1 MKDIARRK
9 GCRQEAAPQVAQL
22 TLAAMMSARATLH
35 EAVVHAGM
43 SVLGAM
49 LEEDRTRLCG
59 PRYEHDEERRAS
71 RAGHTEGELAF
82 GGRRIRVRRPRARS
96 CDGEELT
103 LPTWAHFAE
112 ADPLT
117 PRAVEQMVLGVSTRN
132 YARSMEPVPTSLASR
147 GTSKSAVSRR
157 FVRGTEHTLRELMGR
172 DLGGVAICVVVID
185 GIHVG
190 DHLVVGAIGV
200 DDKGDKHVLGLHEGA
215 TENESV
221 CKALLEDLVARG
233 LRNDRT
239 RLFVIDGSKALSAA
253 IRKIFGRRA
262 LIQRCQVHKRWNVE
276 DHLPESLKKQIG
288 RTMTTAYRCGNYERA
303 KRMLMALAR
312 QLERKHPSA
321 AASLR
326 EGLDETLTVMRF
338 ELPMW
343 LERTL
348 STTNMIEHVNSRIRK
363 TTHNVTKWNG
373 GSMVLRWVAIALVE
387 ASKTFRKLRGHA
399 GMPKLVAALK
409 AHDATIDPKSVDRTV
424 EAA

>member
-1 MKDIARRK
+1 MKDTARK
-9 GCRQEAAPQVAQL
+9 KNDRQGTPHIGQL
-22 TLAAMMSARATLH
+22 ALAAMLDAKTSLYET
-35 EAVVHAGM
+35 VVHAGM
-43 SVLGAM
+43 SVLAAM

-59 PRYEHDEERRAS
+59 RRYEHDRDRRAS
-71 RAGHTEGELAF
+71 RAGHAEGELAF
-82 GGRRIRVRRPRARS
+82 AGRRVRVPRPRVRSR
-96 CDGEELT
+96 DGQELP
-103 LPTWAHFAE
+103 LPTWEHFTQ

-132 YARSMEPVPTSLASR
+132 YARSLEPMPWGIESR

-157 FVRGTEHTLRELMGR
+157 FKRSTQQTLLDLMGR
-172 DLGGVAICVVVID
+172 DLSGLAISAVVID

-190 DHLVVGAIGV
+190 EHLVVGAIAV
-200 DDKGDKHVLGLHEGA
+200 DEQGDKHVLGLHEGA

-221 CKALLEDLVARG
+221 CKALIEDLVARG
-233 LRNDRT
+233 LRADRT
-239 RLFVIDGSKALSAA
+239 RLFVIDGSKALAAA
-253 IRKIFGRRA
+253 IRKTYGRRA

-276 DHLPESLKKQIG
+276 DHLPESMKKQVG
-288 RTMTTAYRCGNYERA
+288 RTMTTAYRCGNHDRA
-303 KRMLMALAR
+303 KRMLLALAR
-312 QLERKHPSA
+312 QLEGKHPSA

-338 ELPMW
+338 GLPMW

-363 TTHNVTKWNG
+363 TTHNVTKWDG
-373 GSMVLRWVAIALVE
+373 GAMVLRWVAVALVE

-409 AHDATIDPKSVDRTV
+409 AHDTTIDPRSIDRTV

>member
-9 GCRQEAAPQVAQL
+9 GRRQEAPVAQL
-22 TLAAMMSARATLH
+22 TLAAMVDARATLH
-35 EAVVHAGM
+35 EAVVQAGM

-59 PRYEHDEERRAS
+59 PRYEHDHDRRAS
-71 RAGHTEGELAF
+71 RAGHTDGELAF
-82 GGRRIRVRRPRARS
+82 GGRRIRLRRPRARS
-96 CDGEELT
+96 CDGGELT
-103 LPTWAHFAE
+103 LPTWEHFAE

-132 YARSMEPVPTSLASR
+132 YGRSLEPVPASVVSR

-157 FVRGTEHTLRELMGR
+157 FVRATEHTLRELMGR
-172 DLGGVAICVVVID
+172 DLSGLAICSVVID

-190 DHLVVGAIGV
+190 EHLVVGAVGV

-221 CKALLEDLVARG
+221 CKALIEDLVARG

-239 RLFVIDGSKALSAA
+239 RLFVIDGSKALAAA
-253 IRKIFGRRA
+253 IRKTFGRRA
-262 LIQRCQVHKRWNVE
+262 LIQRCQVHKRRNVE
-276 DHLPESLKKQIG
+276 DHLPESLKKQVG

-303 KRMLMALAR
+303 KRMLLALAR

-326 EGLDETLTVMRF
+326 EGLEETLTVMRY
-338 ELPMW
+338 ELPTW